1 MQTKNI
7 YPRNWSCRT
16 LCWRD
21 WQTSGSVKVVRIN
34 KVGNKVGKK
43 VGDKKPLNSRR
54 QKIISEMRDNPNIT
68 TAELHNIL
76 GVSETAVEKN
86 ISFLR
91 DNGYIE
97 STLMKKTL
105 SVILI
110 LLFIISIVGNVI
122 LYLQLNKVNSNNQ
135 DLNNSIVEIRNSISD
150 LENQLSDL
158 QQQLSDSTTKNGEL
172 QEKNDSLQSELEQ
185 LQSEVKKLQS
195 EKSLS
200 SETTE
205 TEFKQEESSSSNTST
220 TNNNSN
226 SNSGSNSNSS
236 TTTPSQGSS
245 ITQENVGAILDNLF
259 GEGTGTN
266 GLGNGQGMGLYY

>member
-220 TNNNSN
+220 TNNNNSSNTPSSNQGNTNGAASSN
-226 SNSGSNSNSS
+226 SFN
-236 TTTPSQGSS
+236 QD
-245 ITQENVGAILDNLF
+245 NVGDILNSMF
-259 GEGTGTN
+259 GESHSGEG
-266 GLGNGQGMGLYY
+266 GPGSMGLHY